1 MDTKRRIKSIT
12 PFIILAAVAVIASV
26 YFLATHG
33 TGPEGVGLI
42 PFGSVIVAIGIMLLA
57 DVLLKRVIKMKAGW
71 IWFVEALLLLAF
83 IYYLI
88 VI

>member
-1 MDTKRRIKSIT
+1 MDTKERIKNIT
-12 PFIILAAVAVIASV
+12 PFIILAVIAVICSV

-42 PFGSVIVAIGIMLLA
+42 PFGSVVVMIGIMLLV
-57 DVLLKRVIKMKAGW
+57 DVLLKRVVKMKSVW
-71 IWFVEALLLLAF
+71 VWVVEALLLLAF

-88 VI
+88 VA

>member
-1 MDTKRRIKSIT
+1 MNIKHRIKKIT
-12 PFIILAAVAVIASV
+12 PFIILAVVAVIASV
-26 YFLATHG
+26 YFLTTHG

-57 DVLLKRVIKMKAGW
+57 DVLLKRVIKMKSLW
-71 IWFVEALLLLAF
+71 IWLVEGLLLLGF

-88 VI
+88 II